1 MQVYLGIDWSMQKH
15 AAYFSNEKG
24 AALQYLEVP
33 HSLAGLCQL
42 DAVRHKLGVSAQECI
57 VGIETAHTLVV
68 DFLAERSYQQIYI
81 LHPNVVKSAQGR
93 YRQSGA
99 KDDRS
104 DARLIAD
111 LLRTDRHRWTPWQPD
126 SPLTCQ
132 MRARIS
138 LVHFLTRQIVA
149 TSNRLWSILQRYYP
163 AALQVFSGLQHLITL
178 RFIQAFPQPQAA
190 AGLSYAEFTAFLAAH
205 HHRRPLVWPQCYA
218 RLCLPQPPADPMIV
232 QAYAPQA
239 VLLAGQLETLRQTK
253 YQLLKDTYALFQQHP
268 DAPIFA
274 SLPGTGTLLRP
285 ALLCKFG
292 EDRLRFPAPA
302 SVQQLAGTCP
312 ITRRSGKSN
321 VVLFRIACDK
331 EFRNLAHDWA
341 RASTATSAW
350 AAAYFQS
357 VRPHSNSDRHAL
369 RCLANRWLAIL
380 WKLWQTRQPYDEAL
394 HLERH
399 FQRSL
404 PLHET
409 PVVS

>member
-1 MQVYLGIDWSMQKH
+1 
-15 AAYFSNEKG
+15 
-24 AALQYLEVP
+24 
-33 HSLAGLCQL
+33 
-42 DAVRHKLGVSAQECI
+42 
-57 VGIETAHTLVV
+57 
-68 DFLAERSYQQIYI
+68 
-81 LHPNVVKSAQGR
+81 
-93 YRQSGA
+93 
-99 KDDRS
+99 
-104 DARLIAD
+104 
-111 LLRTDRHRWTPWQPD
+111 
-126 SPLTCQ
+126 